1 MKIII
6 QSFGGN
12 MMKIP
17 YATLE
22 RIATY
27 LRCVKNLQAL
37 GVKIISSSDLA
48 KNTRATPEQ
57 VRKDLSYFGK
67 FGKTGEGYNL
77 DKLVKKLER
86 ILRTK
91 KEWRVCIIGAGS
103 LGSALARY
111 PGFKESGYN
120 IVALFDN
127 NPSKIGKSRGSAKI
141 FDIKNFKEIIETMK
155 IELAILTVPQSAY
168 EDIKELLENSKIKGI
183 INFIPHTLRLKTRRK
198 IPIVNIDLAQK
209 LYILSYL
216 IKNKWEE

>member
-1 MKIII
+1 
-6 QSFGGN
+6 

-27 LRCVKNLQAL
+27 LRCVKNLQVL

-67 FGKTGEGYNL
+67 FGKTGSGYDVNNL
-77 DKLVKKLER
+77 IKKLER
-86 ILRTK
+86 ILKKK
-91 KEWRVCIIGAGS
+91 KEWNVCIIGAGS

-127 NPSKIGKSRGSAKI
+127 DPSKIGKSRGSAKI
-141 FDIKNFKEIIETMK
+141 FDIKNFKEITENKK
-155 IELAILTVPQSAY
+155 IEIAILAVPRGSH
-168 EDIKELLENSKIKGI
+168 EDVEEILKNCKIKGAL
-183 INFIPHTLRLKTRRK
+183 NFIPYTLKLKTRRK
-198 IPIVNIDLAQK
+198 ISIINVDLAQK